1 MTITGVMYLIVK
13 ERTKPIKVD
22 FCEAILCR
30 IPANHPQIPLIL
42 SDLGKREAGY
52 IGEKKLDFFL
62 SHLPEKEYFLFHD
75 LRLPNGNSF
84 FQIDTLLLTHTF
96 ALVIETKYMTGEL
109 EFDEKNNQLIQRTEE
124 KQKGYDDPLLQ
135 AQFQVRRLRE
145 FFKQHKLPSLPIEYL
160 IMMSHANAVL
170 KTEHGSEAR
179 KRVCRSSRVV
189 FKVEEFSHK
198 YRLPALDQQMIKKI
212 SKLLLKKHTEDSF
225 DIEELYRI
233 PRSGLLKGVHCPECR
248 YLGLVYY
255 QGSWRCPKCKGK
267 SRDAHLKALR
277 DYYLLFGPSITN
289 QQFREFL
296 HIDCSNT
303 ASKLLKKLNLPH
315 SGANKNRIY
324 QLKF

>member
-1 MTITGVMYLIVK
+1 MCLIVK
-13 ERTKPIKVD
+13 ERKKPIKVD

-62 SHLPEKEYFLFHD
+62 SHLPEKEYFLIHD
-75 LRLPNGNSF
+75 LRLPNCNSH
-84 FQIDTLLLTHTF
+84 FQIDTLLLTFTYG
-96 ALVIETKYMTGEL
+96 LVIETKYMTGEL

-145 FFKQHKLPSLPIEYL
+145 LFKQHKLPDIPIEYL

-170 KTEHGSEAR
+170 KTESGSEAR

-198 YRLPALDQQMIKKI
+198 YRLQVLDQQMIRKVN
-212 SKLLLKKHTEDSF
+212 KLLLRKHTEENY
-225 DIEELYRI
+225 DIEKLYQI
-233 PRSGLLKGVHCPECR
+233 SRSNILTGVHCPECR
-248 YLGLVYY
+248 YLGLIYH
-255 QGSWRCPKCKGK
+255 QGSWRCPKCGGK

-277 DYYLLFGPSITN
+277 DYQLLFGPSITN

-296 HIDCSNT
+296 QIDSINV
-303 ASKLLKKLNLPH
+303 ASKMLKKLKLPH
-315 SGANKNRIY
+315 TGINKHRVY
-324 QLKF
+324 QLLI